1 MYNLKQMYIVLNS
14 HTTSTRQDKCNTMM
28 VEVSSISGNK
38 GKVRNRECVVWVKE
52 SYLYNTIC
60 EIIFET

>member
-38 GKVRNRECVVWVKE
+38 GKFRNRECVV
-52 SYLYNTIC
+52 
-60 EIIFET
+60 